1 MRGVSY
7 AGNVTPFEED
17 EMKNKG
23 KRQIMKRRTY
33 YIKKVYQ
40 RRFIIKKIALV
51 VVGALAANLLLYIF
65 LQKWI
70 NDAMY
75 RVHINVRSVSDVI
88 MSPLLFTNLII
99 FSLAVGGSF
108 LMISRGRRRLDRQF
122 HCFVEGLREV
132 NKGDLTIEMKDL
144 SNGDF
149 NELSDGFNH
158 TVSRLREKTILLR
171 NGVAEVETVAKKY
184 DPGNKEMNLALQYNI
199 GRLEEELSVFN
210 LR

>member
-1 MRGVSY
+1 
-7 AGNVTPFEED
+7 
-17 EMKNKG
+17 MKNKWKG
-23 KRQIMKRRTY
+23 QIMKRRTY
-33 YIKKVYQ
+33 YIKKAYQ
-40 RRFIIKKIALV
+40 RRFILKKIALV

-88 MSPLLFTNLII
+88 MTPLFFTNLIV

-108 LMISRGRRRLDRQF
+108 LMISLGRRRLDRQF
-122 HCFVEGLREV
+122 HCFVEGLRAV
-132 NKGDLTIEMKDL
+132 NKGDLTVEMKKL

-149 NELSDGFNH
+149 DELSDGFNH
-158 TVSRLREKTILLR
+158 TVSLLREKIILLR
-171 NGVAEVETVAKKY
+171 NGVAEVETIAKKY
-184 DPGNKEMNLALQYNI
+184 DPGNKEMDLALQYNI
-199 GRLEEELSVFN
+199 GRLEEELSSLK

>member
-1 MRGVSY
+1 
-7 AGNVTPFEED
+7 
-17 EMKNKG
+17 MKNKG
-23 KRQIMKRRTY
+23 NRQIMKRRTY
-33 YIKKVYQ
+33 YIKKTYQ
-40 RRFIIKKIALV
+40 RRFILKKIALV
-51 VVGALAANLLLYIF
+51 VVGAVAANLLLYIF

-88 MSPLLFTNLII
+88 MTPLFFTNLIV

-108 LMISRGRRRLDRQF
+108 LMMSLGLRRLDKQF

-132 NKGDLTIEMKDL
+132 NRGDLTIEMKKL

-149 NELSDGFNH
+149 DELSDGFNH
-158 TVSRLREKTILLR
+158 TVSLLREKIILLR
-171 NGVAEVETVAKKY
+171 DGVAEVETIAESY
-184 DPGNKEMNLALQYNI
+184 DVENKDMQLMLQSKI
-199 GRLEEELSVFN
+199 GCLEEELSNFN

>member
-1 MRGVSY
+1 
-7 AGNVTPFEED
+7 
-17 EMKNKG
+17 MKNKG
-23 KRQIMKRRTY
+23 KRQIAKRRTY

-88 MSPLLFTNLII
+88 MTPLFFTNLIV
-99 FSLAVGGSF
+99 FSLALGGSF
-108 LMISRGRRRLDRQF
+108 LMISLGRRRLDRQF
-122 HCFVEGLREV
+122 SCFVEGLREV

-149 NELSDGFNH
+149 DELSAGFNH
-158 TVSRLREKTILLR
+158 TVRRLREKIILIES
-171 NGVAEVETVAKKY
+171 GIVEVETIAKKY
-184 DPGNKEMNLALQYNI
+184 DPGNKEMDLALQYNI
-199 GRLEEELSVFN
+199 GRLEEELSSLK

>member
-1 MRGVSY
+1 
-7 AGNVTPFEED
+7 
-17 EMKNKG
+17 MKNKG
-23 KRQIMKRRTY
+23 KGQIMKRRTY

-40 RRFIIKKIALV
+40 RRFILKKIALV

-88 MSPLLFTNLII
+88 MTPLLFTNLII
-99 FSLAVGGSF
+99 FSLALGGSF
-108 LMISRGRRRLDRQF
+108 LVISHGRRRLDRQF
-122 HCFVEGLREV
+122 HYFVEGLREV
-132 NKGDLTIEMKDL
+132 NKGDLTIEMTKL

-149 NELSDGFNH
+149 DELSVGFSRA
-158 TVSRLREKTILLR
+158 VSRLREKIILLR
-171 NGVAEVETVAKKY
+171 SGVAEVETIARKY
-184 DPGNKEMNLALQYNI
+184 DSGNKEMDLALQYNI
-199 GRLEEELSVFN
+199 GRLEEELSDFK

>member
-1 MRGVSY
+1 
-7 AGNVTPFEED
+7 
-17 EMKNKG
+17 MKNKG

-40 RRFIIKKIALV
+40 RRFILKKIALV
-51 VVGALAANLLLYIF
+51 VVGAVAANLLLYLF

-88 MSPLLFTNLII
+88 MTPLFFTNLIV
-99 FSLAVGGSF
+99 FSLALGGSF
-108 LMISRGRRRLDRQF
+108 LMISLGRRRLDRQF

-132 NKGDLTIEMKDL
+132 NNGDLTIEVKDL

-149 NELSDGFNH
+149 NGLSDGFNH
-158 TVSRLREKTILLR
+158 TVRRLREKIILLR
-171 NGVAEVETVAKKY
+171 DGVAEIETIAESY
-184 DPGNKEMNLALQYNI
+184 DAENKDMQLILQSKI
-199 GRLEEELSVFN
+199 GSLEEELSSFK